1 MLNKRILSL
10 LLAIVLVVGLMPTSV
25 FATETGGTTAPT
37 ESVPETNGE
46 AIVPQN
52 DEEPVPCDICNV
64 ADCGVEHKYCE
75 KCEKYDCGKA
85 HVICEVCKVEDC
97 GVEHEQCDLCGA
109 YDCDG
114 NDVFCDTCNAWNCG
128 KLHNIT
134 CETCGKV
141 DCEGH
146 DVTIPTI
153 PTLPTEPEGE
163 EETEPKHDED
173 CSDECEAEDCEC
185 ECHVTTL
192 LQKLLEAETPEEM
205 DILFDEASDEE
216 IFALTEEDYEEINA
230 HLQSLMP
237 PRASAIVLEESEPPV
252 QSEIVTVAVNYDNVA
267 PFVGAEN

>member
-25 FATETGGTTAPT
+25 FATETEGTTAPT

-52 DEEPVPCDICNV
+52 DEEPVPCNICNV
-64 ADCGVEHKYCE
+64 V
-75 KCEKYDCGKA
+75 
-85 HVICEVCKVEDC
+85 DC
-97 GVEHEQCDLCGA
+97 GVEHEQCELCGA
-109 YDCDG
+109 YDCNG
-114 NDVFCDTCNAWNCG
+114 EHEYCTECEKYNCG
-128 KLHNIT
+128 QNHDMP
-134 CETCGKV
+134 CETCGTV
-141 DCEGH
+141 NCPGH
-146 DVTIPTI
+146 NETVPTI
-153 PTLPTEPEGE
+153 PTLP
-163 EETEPKHDED
+163 TEPKHDED

-205 DILFDEASDEE
+205 EILFDETSEEE
-216 IFALTEEDYEEINA
+216 IFALTEKDYEEINA

-237 PRASAIVLEESEPPV
+237 PCASAIVLEESEPPV